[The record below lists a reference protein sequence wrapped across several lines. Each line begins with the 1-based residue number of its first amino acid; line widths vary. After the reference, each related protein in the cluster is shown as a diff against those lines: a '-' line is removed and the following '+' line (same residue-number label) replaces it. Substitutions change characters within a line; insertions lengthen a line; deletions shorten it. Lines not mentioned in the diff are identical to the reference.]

1 MKIQTR
7 RGKERKLAADDRI
20 SGMGCHK
27 RPGEN
32 SRSQTL
38 TYIEE
43 INHRAETMTPV
54 LKEILDFRPSPH
66 WN

>member
-1 MKIQTR
+1 MKMQTR

-20 SGMGCHK
+20 SGMGSHK
-27 RPGEN
+27 KLDEN
-32 SRSQTL
+32 SRSPTL

-54 LKEILDFRPSPH
+54 LKEILEFRP
-66 WN
+66 